1 MAQVVFRVNRIVI
14 GAMASKE
21 KSLEWSE
28 STKQPPK
35 KK

>member
-1 MAQVVFRVNRIVI
+1 MPQAVFRVNRIVI

-21 KSLEWSE
+21 KSSEWSE
-28 STKQPPK
+28 STTQPPK